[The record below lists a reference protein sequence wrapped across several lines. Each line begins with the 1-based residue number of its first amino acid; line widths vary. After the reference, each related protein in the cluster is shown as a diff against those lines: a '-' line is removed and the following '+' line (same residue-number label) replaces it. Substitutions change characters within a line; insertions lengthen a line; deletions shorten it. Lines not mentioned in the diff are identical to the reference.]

1 MQTGTR
7 SGDVHTG
14 AMSKLYVDL
23 LKDTYNA
30 EKQII
35 RALPK
40 LAKAANSDELRTA
53 IQDHLEVTRG
63 HVERLEQVFE
73 QMGKSAT
80 GKTCKGMQGLL
91 EEGQEMMEED
101 MEPAA
106 MDAGLIAS
114 AQKVE
119 HYEIAAYGTL
129 RALAQTQGDEEAAR
143 LFEQTLEEE
152 YEADKKLT
160 SLAESSINV
169 QAMDSDEDEEA
180 RGMDEDEDETNGRA
194 ARSGSSRGAAS
205 KGRSSKR

>member
-1 MQTGTR
+1 MV
-7 SGDVHTG
+7 SG
-14 AMSKLYVDL
+14 AMEKLYVDL

-30 EKQII
+30 EKQLV

-40 LAKAANSDELRTA
+40 IAKAANSDELRTA

-63 HVERLEQVFE
+63 HVERLEQVFS

-101 MEPAA
+101 LEPSA

-129 RALAQTQGDEEAAR
+129 RALAQTQGDDEAAR

-152 YEADKKLT
+152 YEADKKL
-160 SLAESSINV
+160 SSIAESSINTR
-169 QAMDSDEDEEA
+169 AMSEDEDEEIE
-180 RGMDEDEDETNGRA
+180 GSDDDE
-194 ARSGSSRGAAS
+194 AS
-205 KGRSSKR
+205 NGRSSRSAGTRTSTVRARTSKR

>member
-1 MQTGTR
+1 MQ
-7 SGDVHTG
+7 TG

-40 LAKAANSDELRTA
+40 LAKAANSDDLRTA

-101 MEPAA
+101 MEPSA
-106 MDAGLIAS
+106 MDAGLIAN

-129 RALAQTQGDEEAAR
+129 RSLAQTQGDEEAAR

-169 QAMDSDEDEEA
+169 QAMDSDEESDEM
-180 RGMDEDEDETNGRA
+180 GTDEGEDDQNGRT
-194 ARSGSSRGAAS
+194 ARSASSRGSSS
-205 KGRSSKR
+205 KARSSKR